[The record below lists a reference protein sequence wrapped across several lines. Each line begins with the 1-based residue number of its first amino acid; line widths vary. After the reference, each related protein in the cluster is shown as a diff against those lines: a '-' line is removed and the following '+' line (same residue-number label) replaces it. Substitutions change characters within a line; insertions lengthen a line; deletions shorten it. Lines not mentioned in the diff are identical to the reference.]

1 MKRIEFIQPVESMR
15 GNFGAK
21 QDLRYAEN
29 DNKAFESPNGKTN
42 YARNYQ
48 PTFIGAKVAR
58 TGLKYFAVKVKSATK
73 NTAAWRLVA
82 ALMGAMSAI
91 YCWVIKQANIV
102 LQLNVQYAAA
112 IEAGYEGTF
121 HKYVGAAIR
130 ESLAAKLPTIRLVGP
145 TATVTMGNNPFS
157 SAAEAIAISKAVLAK
172 FWTQLCPN
180 GITFKIGNSTAIAI
194 TGNTFMD
201 ITAGRTS
208 PSAPIPEPKRIDVVG
223 LWYNGQ
229 ELQNDD
235 MARVRH
241 GEQYLADTDGYA
253 VKVDLN
259 STSTPITAGAQFLL
273 VDEQPPYRA

>member
-29 DNKAFESPNGKTN
+29 DNKAFESPDGKTN

-58 TGLKYFAVKVKSATK
+58 TGLKYFSVKVKSATK

-91 YCWVIKQANIV
+91 YGWVIKQLDIM

-112 IEAGYEGTF
+112 IEAGYDGTF

-130 ESLAAKLPTIRLVGP
+130 ESLAAKLSTIRLVGP

-180 GITFKIGNSTAIAI
+180 GITFKIGNTTAIAI
-194 TGNTFMD
+194 SGYTFLD
-201 ITAGRTS
+201 LAAARANAE
-208 PSAPIPEPKRIDVVG
+208 APIPEPKRIDVVG
-223 LWYNGQ
+223 LWYNDKERQ
-229 ELQNDD
+229 DNDIT
-235 MARVRH
+235 RVRH
-241 GEQYLADTDGYA
+241 GDQYLADTEGYA
-253 VKVDLN
+253 VQVATDN
-259 STSTPITAGAQFLL
+259 TSTLITAGAQFVL
-273 VDEQPPYRA
+273 VDEEPPYRA

>member
-29 DNKAFESPNGKTN
+29 DNKAFESPDGKTN

-48 PTFIGAKVAR
+48 PTFIGAKIAR
-58 TGLKYFAVKVKSATK
+58 TGLKYFAVKVKSATT
-73 NTAAWRLVA
+73 NSAAWRLVA

-91 YCWVIKQANIV
+91 YGWVIKQSAIV

-112 IEAGYEGTF
+112 IENGYKGTF

-145 TATVTMGNNPFS
+145 TATVTLGNNPFS
-157 SAAEAIAISKAVLAK
+157 SAAEAIAISKAVLTK

-180 GITFKIGNSTAIAI
+180 GISFKIGNSTAIAI
-194 TGNTFMD
+194 TGNTFMN
-201 ITAGRTS
+201 IAAER
-208 PSAPIPEPKRIDVVG
+208 ANEEVPIPEPKRIDVVG
-223 LWYNGQ
+223 LYYNVKD
-229 ELQNDD
+229 LQDNDKTY
-235 MARVRH
+235 VRH
-241 GEQYLADTDGYA
+241 GDQYLADADGYA
-253 VKVDLN
+253 VQVDTDG
-259 STSTPITAGAQFLL
+259 TSTVITAGAQFLL

>member
-1 MKRIEFIQPVESMR
+1 MKRINLAYPFESIQ
-15 GNFGAK
+15 GKQGTK

-29 DNKAFESPNGKTN
+29 DNKAFESPEGKTN
-42 YARNYQ
+42 YARNYK
-48 PTFIGAKVAR
+48 PVMIAARVAR
-58 TGLKYFAVKVKSATK
+58 TGLNYFAIKTKSATK

-91 YCWVIKQANIV
+91 YGWVIKQLDIV

-112 IEAGYEGTF
+112 IESGYQGTF

-157 SAAEAIAISKAVLAK
+157 SAEEAIAISKAVLAK
-172 FWTQLCPN
+172 FWTLLCPN
-180 GITFKIGNSTAIAI
+180 GISFKIGNITAIAI

-223 LWYNGQ
+223 LWYNEQ

-253 VKVDLN
+253 VKVDLD